1 MFGSPQA
8 KSIYDAVLKL
18 GMERVAVLAVVGVAA
33 FLTIIVGTYYL
44 NRPEFEPLYGGLEQK
59 DTTRIISVL
68 REANIATDVTMDGTK
83 VLVAAGKSSFARA
96 LLAERGLP
104 SGATA
109 GYELFDKLGSVGLTS
124 FMQDVTRKRAVEGE
138 LARTIQM
145 IKGILAARVHIV
157 FADRGS
163 FRQNAQPPSASV
175 VLDTVSD
182 EGFRSATIVRRL
194 VAAAVPGLSPQ
205 NVVVMNTSGSL
216 LTDASDDASDGSS
229 KKLELEKAVSKVLL
243 ESINQTLVPYLGLDH
258 FRANVNARL
267 NIDRRTTRQVK
278 YDPDSR
284 VERSVKSEKEK
295 SDSSNADAPRSVS
308 VQENLPEAEGGTTA
322 SKSSSKA
329 TERKTQTTNYE
340 VATVTTAVES
350 KGYVVERV
358 SVALLVNKKRLGTS
372 SGQTAPSE
380 KQLEEIKS
388 VVSSAAGLDESRGD
402 QITIIAVEFDPAGAK
417 LDPVAEPG
425 IVIAM
430 VSQLGSVARA
440 LGGIAICLIFVFL
453 VVRPVLKLLS
463 AKIEKNGG
471 PTGEALETEEIGTLG
486 GDVKSSIGITDLPPA
501 LDAPNSTLGS
511 NPWHRSND
519 LDSEVVGPTEYK
531 APSLGRMKRLVQANE
546 AQAVKL
552 LKTWLS
558 EAAA

>member
-1 MFGSPQA
+1 MLASPQA
-8 KSIYDAVLKL
+8 KSIYEALVKL
-18 GMERVAVLAVVGVAA
+18 GIEKVAVLAIVGVAA
-33 FLTIIVGTYYL
+33 FFSIIVGTYYL

-68 REANIATDVTMDGTK
+68 RDANIATDVTSDGSK
-83 VLVAAGKSSFARA
+83 VLVAAGKSAYARA

-104 SGATA
+104 SGSTA

-163 FRQNAQPPSASV
+163 FRQHAQPPSASV
-175 VLDTVSD
+175 VLDTVSED
-182 EGFRSATIVRRL
+182 GFRSAPIVRRL

-205 NVVVMNTSGSL
+205 NVVVMNTNGGL
-216 LTDASDDASDGSS
+216 LTDANDDMADGSS
-229 KKLELEKAVSKVLL
+229 KKLELEKAVSKVLND
-243 ESINQTLVPYLGLDH
+243 SINRTLVPYLGLDH

-267 NIDRRTTRQVK
+267 NIDLRTTRQVK
-278 YDPDSR
+278 YDPASR

-295 SDSSNADAPRSVS
+295 SDSINADAPRTVS
-308 VQENLPEAEGGTTA
+308 VQENIPEAEGGTTA
-322 SKSSSKA
+322 SKSSTKA
-329 TERKTQTTNYE
+329 TERKTLTTNYE
-340 VATVTTAVES
+340 VASLTTAVES

-358 SVALLVNKKRLGTS
+358 SVALLVNKKRLATD
-372 SGQTAPSE
+372 SGGKSPFD

-388 VVSSAAGLDESRGD
+388 VVSSAAGLDEGRGD
-402 QITIIAVEFDPAGAK
+402 QITIIAVDFDPAGAK

-425 IVIAM
+425 LLIAIIG
-430 VSQLGSVARA
+430 QLGSIARA

-453 VVRPVLKLLS
+453 VVRPVLKHLS
-463 AKIEKNGG
+463 TRTEKDAGAAN
-471 PTGEALETEEIGTLG
+471 EALATDMPGARG
-486 GDVKSSIGITDLPPA
+486 GDSLPAVGGADLRPA
-501 LDAPNSTLGS
+501 LNAPSGNSGGGS
-511 NPWHRSND
+511 LPRPIEQETAD
-519 LDSEVVGPTEYK
+519 VGSSEYK
-531 APSLGRMKRLVQANE
+531 APALGRMQRLIQENE

-558 EAAA
+558 EAPV